1 MGKDKTTLKKFYPIQ
16 YENLDRLKRYLEE
29 MAEKGWMFKEVLG
42 SRLLFEKCEPVKL
55 NFAVEIFDKTSEYA
69 TYCNE
74 ENLEYIEYCETA
86 GWNYISSFGYLQFFY
101 SEDMELTPIETDDRM
116 KVDSVW
122 KAGKHN
128 RICNLLLIVCGIAN
142 LVNVYETNRMEF
154 LTSYLQFSCILL
166 WLFVIIVNLV
176 KLISSYWWKNRCM
189 KAIQEGN
196 VIPKNP
202 VRINIIGSV
211 LIGIL
216 LVIWIGSGIVN
227 RKYLGGYDTFC
238 MIAGTFIGLL
248 IVPVIYLLNWAARKW
263 KLDAETNFGIQL
275 SVGIV
280 GAMMLSIAVIIGGAF
295 LYNEDSNLVY
305 EQDGA
310 DDIYLDSIPYYFD
323 ENGNLVEQPK
333 AEIEERLKTGYDTY
347 KNDYGSFWI
356 GFAMYRQ
363 SAAEEL
369 DAQTNAGDKVDI
381 MIREYHSKYSGI
393 LKKAIKWA
401 EQEKYFV
408 MPTTETFKNAQLATD
423 IKVPEGYQVYYVQD
437 EDEYNY
443 LLESSNRIV
452 AIYSSVELNDATLA
466 AICE

>member
-16 YENLDRLKRYLEE
+16 YENLDKLKQYLEE

-122 KAGKHN
+122 KAGKN
-128 RICNLLLIVCGIAN
+128 IRICNLLVIIFSIFDLT
-142 LVNVYETNRMEF
+142 LEYTFRRMDF
-154 LTSYLQFSCILL
+154 LTSYMQFSCILI
-166 WLFVIIVNLV
+166 WLFVLIMSLV
-176 KLISSYWWKNRCM
+176 KLISVCWWKNRCM
-189 KAIQEGN
+189 KAIKEEKA
-196 VIPKNP
+196 IPKNP
-202 VRINIIGSV
+202 LRISIISSV
-211 LIGIL
+211 VLGIL
-216 LVIWIGSGIVN
+216 GAVWIGSGIAN
-227 RKYLGGYDTFC
+227 REQIGEFDTFF
-238 MIAGTFIGLL
+238 MITVASMMLSIL
-248 IVPVIYLLNWAARKW
+248 ISIYLVNWAARKW
-263 KLDAETNFGIQL
+263 KPAPKTNFSLQVG
-275 SVGIV
+275 VGILNGMIMIAFVLV
-280 GAMMLSIAVIIGGAF
+280 GSLV
-295 LYNEDSNLVY
+295 YCEDSNLIY

-310 DDIYLDSIPYYFD
+310 SDIYLDSIPYYFD

-333 AEIEERLKTGYDTY
+333 ADIEERLKTGYDTY
-347 KNDYGSFWI
+347 INDYGSFWI
-356 GFAMYRQ
+356 GYAMYHQR
-363 SAAEEL
+363 ATEEV